1 MTETARVLVTATVF
15 SAFALTVAAWRL
27 QRDATS
33 APARLAAQLHFSQWA
48 ALVLA
53 VQGALGLGL
62 ALSSE
67 LLPAASLEA
76 AVGLV
81 PIAAAVLV
89 LRSEPRPAL
98 LLASVALGLHAL
110 TAFAHRPG
118 WLSHEVASDG
128 FWLGAA
134 LYDLYVG
141 ALCSWCARE
150 GD

>member
-1 MTETARVLVTATVF
+1 MTETARVLLTATVF
-15 SAFALTVAAWRL
+15 SAVALAVAAWRL

-33 APARLAAQLHFSQWA
+33 PPARLAAQLHFSQWA
-48 ALVLA
+48 ALVLT
-53 VQGALGLGL
+53 VQGATAIGL

-67 LLPAASLEA
+67 LLSAAWLEA
-76 AVGLV
+76 AIGLV
-81 PIAAAVLV
+81 PIGAAVLV

-98 LLASVALGLHAL
+98 LLAAVALGLHAV

-118 WLSHEVASDG
+118 WLSHEIAPDW

-141 ALCSWCARE
+141 LLCSWCARE